1 MALLQLMQLLPTPK
15 NHIAL
20 SGPLRRIAC
29 LGAELDIPKSSVLLG
44 ERYLSLKYCCVL
56 LKKRRPP

>member
-1 MALLQLMQLLPTPK
+1 MALWQLMQLLPTPK

-29 LGAELDIPKSSVLLG
+29 LGAELDIPKSRAQLG
-44 ERYLSLKYCCVL
+44 RRDLSLKDCCVL
-56 LKKRRPP
+56 LNNRRPP

>member
-1 MALLQLMQLLPTPK
+1 MALWQLMQLLPTPK

-29 LGAELDIPKSSVLLG
+29 LGAELDIPKSRAQLGSEGSFLKGLL
-44 ERYLSLKYCCVL
+44 RFV
-56 LKKRRPP
+56 KK